1 MIQFM
6 RHASNGVLM
15 LCAIMLMTS
24 CSEGASKDT
33 KGNQLL
39 EVPVFSL
46 SPQTIEVP
54 RTYVCDLQ
62 AVQFVEVRA
71 KVEGYV
77 EKIFVDEGQEVSKG
91 EPLFQLSSREYMEM
105 VNSARARLMQARAE
119 AQAAQLD
126 VDRLRILVE
135 KEIYAESELQLAQS
149 RKDMALSGIQ
159 EAESLLNN
167 AEIGLSYT
175 TIRAPFDGLVDRIP
189 YKTGS
194 LVKGGDL
201 LTNIMDIHEVFA
213 YYKITENEYLS
224 LRNRDSEVT
233 TDSIKGV
240 LREEE
245 LTLILS
251 NGDIYPFK
259 GKLETMEADFEKGTG
274 SIALRVRFPNPEG
287 LIKHGASGKIQMT
300 NSLENVFLIPQK
312 STFEI
317 QDYTY
322 AFILGADNRVKVRSF
337 QPIMRHG
344 LFYLDSSFQSGDRI
358 ILEGLQLLRDGD
370 AVLPQSVSQEE
381 VYKDMTSS

>member
-6 RHASNGVLM
+6 RHARNGVLF
-15 LCAIMLMTS
+15 LGAIVVMIS
-24 CSEGASKDT
+24 CSEGASKDA
-33 KGNQLL
+33 KGNQPL

-71 KVEGYV
+71 KVEGFV
-77 EKIFVDEGQEVSKG
+77 EKIYVDEGQEVSKG
-91 EPLFQLSSREYMEM
+91 EPLFQLSSREFMEL

-135 KEIYAESELQLAQS
+135 KEIYAESELKLAQS
-149 RKDMALSGIQ
+149 RKDMALSAIQ

-201 LTNIMDIHEVFA
+201 LTNITDIHEVFA

-224 LRNRDSEVT
+224 LRNQDSDAA
-233 TDSIKGV
+233 TDSLKDV
-240 LREEE
+240 LTEEE

-251 NGDIYPFK
+251 NGDVYPHK
-259 GKLETMEADFEKGTG
+259 GRLETMEADFERGTG

-300 NSLENVFLIPQK
+300 NRLDKVFLIPQK
-312 STFEI
+312 ATFEI

-322 AFILGADNRVKVRSF
+322 AFLLGEDNSVKVRSF
-337 QPIMRHG
+337 QPMMRHG
-344 LFYLDSSFQSGDRI
+344 LFYLDSSFRSGDKV
-358 ILEGLQLLRDGD
+358 ILEGLQLLKDGD
-370 AVLPQSVSQEE
+370 TVQPRPVSEEE
-381 VYKDMTSS
+381 VFKDLPSS